1 MRTLIVDDSLDNR
14 LLLQTILKAAGY
26 TDVLMAA
33 SAREA
38 LSRLGVDD
46 GTPASF
52 RNLRENA
59 AHAGAEDVDLILMDL
74 MMPEMDGT
82 EACRRI
88 KSVERL
94 RDIPIIVVTAKTEPV
109 DLQVAFDSGAMD
121 YITKPVNEVA
131 LLARVASAL
140 NLKRE
145 MDTRK
150 ARERELAEKNR
161 DLEQAL
167 REVKVLRGF
176 IPICASCKKIRDD
189 KGYWQQIETYI
200 QERSEAL
207 FSHGI
212 CKDCMKKLYPDFA
225 DE

>member
-1 MRTLIVDDSLDNR
+1 MRILIVDDSLDNR
-14 LLLQTILKAAGY
+14 LLLQTILKSAGY

-38 LSRLGVDD
+38 LGLLGVDD
-46 GTPASF
+46 RKPVSF
-52 RNLRENA
+52 RNIRENA
-59 AHAGAEDVDLILMDL
+59 AHAGAKDVDLILMDF

-88 KSVERL
+88 KSIERL
-94 RDIPIIVVTAKTEPV
+94 RDIPIIVVTAKAEPM
-109 DLQVAFDSGAMD
+109 DLRVAFDSGAMD
-121 YITKPVNEVA
+121 YITKPVSKVA
-131 LLARVASAL
+131 LLARVTSAL

-167 REVKVLRGF
+167 KEVKVLRGF

-212 CKDCMKKLYPDFA
+212 CKDCMKKHYPEYA

>member
-1 MRTLIVDDSLDNR
+1 MKILIVDDSLDHR
-14 LLLQTILKAAGY
+14 LILQTILKSAGY
-26 TDVLMAA
+26 TDVHMAA
-33 SAREA
+33 SAREV

-46 GTPASF
+46 GAPLST
-52 RNLRENA
+52 RNLRENVA
-59 AHAGAEDVDLILMDL
+59 SDGAEDFDLILMDF

-88 KSVERL
+88 KSVERV
-94 RDIPIIVVTAKTEPV
+94 RDIPIIIVTAKTEPV

-225 DE
+225 DQ

>member
-1 MRTLIVDDSLDNR
+1 MRILIVDDSLDNR
-14 LLLQTILKAAGY
+14 LLLQTILKSAGY

-33 SAREA
+33 SAREV

-46 GTPASF
+46 G
-52 RNLRENA
+52 ENA
-59 AHAGAEDVDLILMDL
+59 APTGAEDFDLILMDF
-74 MMPEMDGT
+74 MMPEMDGP

-94 RDIPIIVVTAKTEPV
+94 RDIPIIVVTAKTEPM

-121 YITKPVNEVA
+121 YITKPVSKVS

-150 ARERELAEKNR
+150 ARERELAEKNL

-200 QERSEAL
+200 QERSDAL

-225 DE
+225 DQ

>member
-1 MRTLIVDDSLDNR
+1 MRILIVDDSLDNR
-14 LLLQTILKAAGY
+14 LLLQTVLKAEGY
-26 TDVLMAA
+26 ADVLMAA
-33 SAREA
+33 SAGEA
-38 LSRLGVDD
+38 LSRLGVDQSM
-46 GTPASF
+46 PESI
-52 RNLRENA
+52 RNVRENT
-59 AHAGAEDVDLILMDL
+59 AHTGAEDVDLILMDF
-74 MMPEMDGT
+74 MMPEMEGP

-94 RDIPIIVVTAKTEPV
+94 RDIPIIMVTAKTEPA

-121 YITKPVNEVA
+121 YITKPVSKVA

-176 IPICASCKKIRDD
+176 IPICASCKKIRND
-189 KGYWQQIETYI
+189 KGYWQQIEMYI
-200 QERSEAL
+200 QDRSEAQ

-212 CKDCMKKLYPDFA
+212 CKECLKKLYPDFA
-225 DE
+225 DK

>member
-1 MRTLIVDDSLDNR
+1 MRILIVDDSLDNR
-14 LLLQTILKAAGY
+14 LLLQTVLKAEGY

-33 SAREA
+33 SAPEA
-38 LSRLGVDD
+38 LSWLGVDQSL
-46 GTPASF
+46 PESI
-52 RNLRENA
+52 RNVLENT
-59 AHAGAEDVDLILMDL
+59 AHPGAEDVDLILMDF
-74 MMPEMDGT
+74 MMPEMDGP

-94 RDIPIIVVTAKTEPV
+94 RDIPIIVVTAKTEPA

-121 YITKPVNEVA
+121 YITKPVSKVA

-176 IPICASCKKIRDD
+176 IPICASCKKIRND
-189 KGYWQQIETYI
+189 KGYWQQIEMYI
-200 QERSEAL
+200 QDRSEAQ

-212 CKDCMKKLYPDFA
+212 CKECLKKLYPDFA
-225 DE
+225 DK

>member
-1 MRTLIVDDSLDNR
+1 MKILIVDDSLDNR
-14 LLLQTILKAAGY
+14 LLLQTILKSAGY
-26 TDVLMAA
+26 GDVLMAA

-38 LSRLGVDD
+38 LSRLGVEE
-46 GTPASF
+46 GTPVSF

-59 AHAGAEDVDLILMDL
+59 AHAGPEDVDLVLMDF

-109 DLQVAFDSGAMD
+109 DLQAAFDSGAMD
-121 YITKPVNEVA
+121 YITKPVNKVA

-140 NLKRE
+140 NLKSE

-161 DLEQAL
+161 DL
-167 REVKVLRGF
+167 
-176 IPICASCKKIRDD
+176 
-189 KGYWQQIETYI
+189 
-200 QERSEAL
+200 
-207 FSHGI
+207 
-212 CKDCMKKLYPDFA
+212 
-225 DE
+225 

>member
-1 MRTLIVDDSLDNR
+1 MRILIVDDSLDNR
-14 LLLQTILKAAGY
+14 LLLQTVLKAEGY
-26 TDVLMAA
+26 ADVLMAA
-33 SAREA
+33 SAGEA
-38 LSRLGVDD
+38 LSRLGVDQSM
-46 GTPASF
+46 PESI
-52 RNLRENA
+52 RNVRENT
-59 AHAGAEDVDLILMDL
+59 AHTGAEDVDLILMDF
-74 MMPEMDGT
+74 MMPEMDGP

-94 RDIPIIVVTAKTEPV
+94 RDIPIIVVTAKTEPA

-121 YITKPVNEVA
+121 YITKPVSKVA

-176 IPICASCKKIRDD
+176 IPICASCKKIRND
-189 KGYWQQIETYI
+189 KGYWQQIEMYI
-200 QERSEAL
+200 QDRSEAQ

-212 CKDCMKKLYPDFA
+212 CKECLKKLYPDFA
-225 DE
+225 DK

>member
-1 MRTLIVDDSLDNR
+1 
-14 LLLQTILKAAGY
+14 
-26 TDVLMAA
+26 
-33 SAREA
+33 
-38 LSRLGVDD
+38 
-46 GTPASF
+46 
-52 RNLRENA
+52 
-59 AHAGAEDVDLILMDL
+59 MDF
-74 MMPEMDGT
+74 MMPEMDGP

-94 RDIPIIVVTAKTEPV
+94 RDIPIIVVTAKTEPA

-121 YITKPVNEVA
+121 YITKPVSKVA

-176 IPICASCKKIRDD
+176 IPICASCKKIRND
-189 KGYWQQIETYI
+189 KGYWQQIEAYI

-212 CKDCMKKLYPDFA
+212 CKECLKKLYPDFA
-225 DE
+225 DK